1 MSDAALPKREKTP
14 ESTFSSWYT
23 LNVVADDE
31 LNGLK
36 TSDNG
41 QAVPAAVYPKGS
53 RLWRDI
59 SGVSLTQRSG
69 YITIGLWGEMV
80 IYHSPSY
87 CCGNDSGLNRTDGF
101 PMETQ
106 VLWTRTIRNRVAGT
120 TGTES
125 SE

>member
-1 MSDAALPKREKTP
+1 MSDAALPKRYVLRVMYLTKFDANLVFFSEKTP

-23 LNVVADDE
+23 LKVVADDE

-53 RLWRDI
+53 WLWRDI

-87 CCGNDSGLNRTDGF
+87 CCSNLASR
-101 PMETQ
+101 
-106 VLWTRTIRNRVAGT
+106 
-120 TGTES
+120 
-125 SE
+125 